1 MYSPEER
8 LRIPNSR
15 VRDHSSRSYSNHRT
29 PEENLVSNMRR
40 EMIFESERSSRP
52 SQSSQSS
59 RSSRPSE
66 RSSESL
72 YSSESSRSSRPS
84 ESSRSSRSDFDRQ
97 RTKNK
102 AREIFD
108 SEKPRPA
115 VVIGGGG
122 SGTPFLIGGG
132 VPQVVGGGSGTPVVI
147 RGGVPQVVGGMPIG
161 QAIPIVNSNGI
172 TFLTPQAPIAV
183 IQPRII
189 APARPQ
195 IILGAAPFPV
205 MFNGIRLR

>member
-52 SQSSQSS
+52 SRSS

-66 RSSESL
+66 RTSESL
-72 YSSESSRSSRPS
+72 RPS
-84 ESSRSSRSDFDRQ
+84 ESSRQSRSSWSDFDRQ

-115 VVIGGGG
+115 VVIG
-122 SGTPFLIGGG
+122 
-132 VPQVVGGGSGTPVVI
+132 GGGSGTPVVI

-172 TFLTPQAPIAV
+172 TFLTPRAPIAV